1 LDSFELEDRM
11 DNLELQVGQ
20 ISAKLSSFIS
30 DFDTRLQEHLLSSL
44 EVISADSNGPDVLKD
59 KGDYIIK
66 LICSI
71 GYVQSCILENQRK
84 ILELLGDRNIRIK
97 TMSEEDKRRR
107 IERVLNEV
115 QDPFKSNKKKGK

>member
-1 LDSFELEDRM
+1 MDSFELEDRM

-20 ISAKLSSFIS
+20 ISAQLSSFIS

-44 EVISADSNGPDVLKD
+44 EVISADSNGPDILKD
-59 KGDYIIK
+59 KGDYIVK

-115 QDPFKSNKKKGK
+115 QDPFKNNKKKGK

>member
-1 LDSFELEDRM
+1 MDSFELEDRM

>member
-1 LDSFELEDRM
+1 MDSFELEDRM

-44 EVISADSNGPDVLKD
+44 EVISADSNGPNILKD
-59 KGDYIIK
+59 KGDYIVK

>member
-1 LDSFELEDRM
+1 MDSFELEDRM

-44 EVISADSNGPDVLKD
+44 EIISADSNGPDILKD
-59 KGDYIIK
+59 KGDYIVK

-84 ILELLGDRNIRIK
+84 ILELLGDKNIRIK
-97 TMSEEDKRRR
+97 NMSEEEKRRR

-115 QDPFKSNKKKGK
+115 QDPFKDSKKKGK

>member
-1 LDSFELEDRM
+1 MDSFELEDRM

-44 EVISADSNGPDVLKD
+44 EVISADSNGPDILKD
-59 KGDYIIK
+59 KGDYIVK

>member
-1 LDSFELEDRM
+1 MDSFELEDRM

-20 ISAKLSSFIS
+20 ISAQLSSFIS

-44 EVISADSNGPDVLKD
+44 EVISADSNGPDILKD
-59 KGDYIIK
+59 KGDYIVK